1 MDEQNRSFIHKP
13 LVYTLIAISIFSC
26 IAISSATPLTVGN
39 VNYAPKQAMW
49 YIIGFIGMFATY
61 KFGVD
66 RIYTSAKV
74 IYWALMV
81 LLVPLA
87 IIQHFPAL
95 ANPLIRPVNGAT
107 SWYQIPGLGSFQPSE
122 FMKMMILILLSKT
135 VQEHN
140 EHYSLHTFESDC
152 QLLLKVASIV
162 LPPCIL
168 IYLQNDSGVTMIII
182 VSVLFLLFSSG
193 LQMRWFLFGAGLIIA
208 LVLFVAYIFL
218 YNQDLFKTIFSGH
231 KASRFYGWLDPEG
244 TYSYEGYQL
253 FNALLSLGTASL
265 FGHGYRSVVMNF
277 PEAQTDFIFAVITQ
291 SFGFVGGIIALIL
304 ILSLDLIIL
313 KIGLNS
319 NEKGRCFATGLFGV
333 LFIQQIW
340 NMSMVTGL
348 LPITGITLPLF
359 SYGGSSLLSY
369 MLMMG
374 VVLDME
380 KQNRILKSKLHSY
393 E

>member
-1 MDEQNRSFIHKP
+1 MRNCQYAATQGHGQFFSRGNIPDLHKGD
-13 LVYTLIAISIFSC
+13 I
-26 IAISSATPLTVGN
+26 
-39 VNYAPKQAMW
+39 
-49 YIIGFIGMFATY
+49 
-61 KFGVD
+61 
-66 RIYTSAKV
+66 
-74 IYWALMV
+74 
-81 LLVPLA
+81 
-87 IIQHFPAL
+87 
-95 ANPLIRPVNGAT
+95 
-107 SWYQIPGLGSFQPSE
+107 
-122 FMKMMILILLSKT
+122 
-135 VQEHN
+135 
-140 EHYSLHTFESDC
+140 
-152 QLLLKVASIV
+152 
-162 LPPCIL
+162 
-168 IYLQNDSGVTMIII
+168 
-182 VSVLFLLFSSG
+182 LFLLFSSG
-193 LQMRWFLFGAGLIIA
+193 LQMRWFLFGAGLIVA

>member
-208 LVLFVAYIFL
+208 L
-218 YNQDLFKTIFSGH
+218 
-231 KASRFYGWLDPEG
+231 
-244 TYSYEGYQL
+244 
-253 FNALLSLGTASL
+253 
-265 FGHGYRSVVMNF
+265 
-277 PEAQTDFIFAVITQ
+277 
-291 SFGFVGGIIALIL
+291 IL